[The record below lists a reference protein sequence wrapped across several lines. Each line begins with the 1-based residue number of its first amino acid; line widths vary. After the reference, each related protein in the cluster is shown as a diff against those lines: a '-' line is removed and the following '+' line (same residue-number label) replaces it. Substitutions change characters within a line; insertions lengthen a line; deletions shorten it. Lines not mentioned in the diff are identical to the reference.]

1 MRNLPFSQA
10 HDPFGSGRLT
20 RPGLYLPRT
29 DGLMATSF
37 IDAVP
42 SYSQFNLEA
51 DVSHNYYTY
60 RSDIAVHEPQIM
72 PIYHF

>member
-1 MRNLPFSQA
+1 MILVIFETPWVYKQGCGIYNNKKPPISQA

-20 RPGLYLPRT
+20 RPGLYLPKN

-42 SYSQFNLEA
+42 SYSHFNFEA
-51 DVSHNYYTY
+51 DVSHN
-60 RSDIAVHEPQIM
+60 
-72 PIYHF
+72 